1 MSTIF
6 VRVTLLLLMSIA
18 AFGQKLLIE
27 TDTQEGQILQQI
39 DNETN
44 DVKRLALLE
53 QFAKLFPNHEAMT
66 WVLGQLQTQYL
77 NQKEWD
83 KVLEAGTRML
93 GLDPFEVSAA
103 HNCLRAAEQKKD
115 VDLVR
120 KWSDQTTFIAR
131 EVRKL
136 PKPDDSDDQEDWKT
150 KVEFAKQVEQYA
162 EYSLYYAALNNKDS
176 KVKNK
181 LIEQLE
187 QKNPTSEYLAQ
198 LRTSQTQVVRQV
210 DVEEAVASAE
220 AGFQKGDYNEELLLM
235 AATHYMSRRVNPD
248 RVINYSNKLVE
259 VLATKPK
266 PEDMS
271 ADEWDRKKRNMLGTA
286 NWMMGL
292 LYSTQEKF
300 ALADRALR
308 AALPNLKNGDM
319 LAGALYHLGF
329 VNYRMA
335 EAGDR
340 MKIHEAVRYTT
351 DCAQINS
358 AVQRQCSDNLKSMKA
373 EYALP

>member
-1 MSTIF
+1 MSTLF

-44 DVKRLALLE
+44 EVKRVALLE

-77 NQKEWD
+77 NQKDWD

-93 GLDPFEVSAA
+93 GLDPYEVSAA

-115 VDLVR
+115 VELIKR
-120 KWSDQTTFIAR
+120 WSDQTTFVAR
-131 EVRKL
+131 EVRRL
-136 PKPDDSDDQEDWKT
+136 PKPDEKEDQEDWKT
-150 KVEFAKQVEQYA
+150 KVEFARQVEQYA
-162 EYSLYYAALNNKDS
+162 EYALYSAALNNRDS
-176 KVKNK
+176 KIKNK

-210 DVEEAVASAE
+210 DVEEAVKAAE
-220 AGFQKGDYNEELLLM
+220 AGFQRGEYNEDLLLM
-235 AATHYMSRRVNPD
+235 AATHYMGKRTNPD
-248 RVINYSNKLVE
+248 RVINYSNKLVD
-259 VLATKPK
+259 VLGTKPK
-266 PEDMS
+266 PADMT
-271 ADEWDRKKRNMLGTA
+271 AEEWERKKRNMLGTA

-292 LYSTQEKF
+292 LYSTQERF

-308 AALPNLKNGDM
+308 FALPNLKNGDM
-319 LAGALYHLGF
+319 IAGALYHLGF

-335 EAGDR
+335 EAGER
-340 MKIHEAVRYTT
+340 IRIHDAVRFTT
-351 DCAQINS
+351 ECAQINS